1 MIRHLWRR
9 QTEALDPFCLVEV
22 FILRY
27 LQELTSLFKLQCFL
41 THVCKYPCAV
51 KKWFWVGETRKT
63 WKHRRLNVTTKQKG
77 SRPTIWWVLK
87 IVGYKLDIIAPRYIS
102 DRVVVFKIVPQ
113 KKKKNFFFFFGLR
126 QTTPRGVQGG
136 SKGTPRGV
144 QKKIFFFFFFFFS
157 PTSHAILRLKKKKK
171 KKKKIFFFDPNL
183 GSLGPLWGVWGVGYK
198 SDGILSCEVSFDDTT
213 LVKTSNWGPW
223 PLLFS
228 GSVYS
233 QVSPRTDLAF
243 QVTVLFDPCL

>member
-87 IVGYKLDIIAPRYIS
+87 CRIFKTDLATQDAVLFDPMTPCTHARSKSTVSWVARSVLKIVGYKLDIIAPRYIS

-113 KKKKNFFFFFGLR
+113 KKKKNFFFF
-126 QTTPRGVQGG
+126 
-136 SKGTPRGV
+136 S
-144 QKKIFFFFFFFFS
+144 
-157 PTSHAILRLKKKKK
+157 A
-171 KKKKIFFFDPNL
+171 
-183 GSLGPLWGVWGVGYK
+183 
-198 SDGILSCEVSFDDTT
+198 
-213 LVKTSNWGPW
+213 
-223 PLLFS
+223 
-228 GSVYS
+228 
-233 QVSPRTDLAF
+233 
-243 QVTVLFDPCL
+243 